1 MTGVLGA
8 GAQQALPGLGPAVD
22 TGDDAATRP
31 PLDPEDL
38 RDLLGVPYTDEQ
50 LAAATAPLEP
60 AVVIAGAGSGKTSV
74 MAARVVWLVATRQV
88 EPGRVLGLTFT
99 NKAAAELAG
108 RVRLALR
115 RAAEQTGRD
124 GWGPPGGGGRSGGQ
138 HGGHEQQGHEQ
149 QGHEQQGGP
158 GWGGAGGR
166 FDGGAGETPMPA
178 VTDEPTISTYHAYAG
193 RLVGEHALR
202 LGLEPDTRMLVAAAR
217 YQLAARVVRTHGGRV
232 EALTRSMAALVA
244 DLVALDGEL
253 SEHLVSADDL
263 MAFDADLFEQALAA
277 VAEAARRTGT
287 KGLRRE
293 LRRIAATAR
302 ARRELAALVADYR
315 AARRA
320 REVLDFGD
328 QVTFAARLAGR
339 VPPVGEAERA
349 RFGVVLLDEYQ
360 DTSVAQRTML
370 AGLFGGGHPVTAV
383 GDPCQAIY
391 GWRGAS
397 VANLD
402 NFPDHFPRADG
413 APAARYRLSVNQR
426 SGGRLLVL
434 ANDVAAPLRARHHV
448 VELRPR
454 ADVVAAGRT
463 LVALHAS
470 WAEEVTWVAARLA
483 ELAAAGERPGNM
495 AVLVR
500 ARSDVR
506 ALHTALTAAGLPVE
520 VVGLAGLLD
529 LPEVTEVVTVLEVLD
544 SPIANAALVR
554 LLTGPRVRLGPRDL
568 AALGRRARGL
578 LAAGGPAGGRRGAA
592 AAGTGGAVVDPLA
605 EAVAGVDPCDVVAL
619 ADALADPG
627 DELSAAGR
635 ERVIG
640 LAAELAALRAHVSDG
655 LLDLLNRV
663 ISTIGLDVE
672 ISASPKAVAARR
684 RENLASFLDVAADFD
699 DPDGP
704 NSLTSFLAFLGAA
717 REHERGLDIT
727 GPTGADAVALM
738 TVHRAKGLEWE
749 VVAVP
754 DLSRAVFP
762 DLTVRDRWTTSPG
775 VLPTPLRGDADEL
788 PSYTVS
794 DSKAALATFTDDC
807 RDYQEREERRLAYV
821 AFTRAKSVLLGSGH
835 WWGPTQRSRRGPSVF
850 LTELR
855 DHAEAGH
862 GNVDVWTPEPPP
874 GGNPDLAVPAEFEW
888 PMPYEP
894 VAYARRQQAASA
906 VREALD
912 LLRAGQAPAPDD
924 LAGMT
929 PRERALLAEFDREA
943 ALLLA
948 EERAARAPFREVAIP
963 TSLTASEIVRMRADP
978 AEFAREL
985 ARPVPRRPVPQARRG
1000 TRFHA
1005 WVEEVFDQ
1013 RPLIDVDDLPD
1024 AADAGSLDDHDLAG
1038 LQDAFLAGPY
1048 GGRRPFAV
1056 EAPFEVMIGGRAVRG
1071 RIDAVYDL
1079 GDGRWEVVDW
1089 KTGSEPADPVQLAV
1103 YRVAW
1108 ARVRGVG
1115 VADVDAAYF
1124 YVTSGQVVRPPLL
1137 AEEEI
1142 VALLSGQAGL
1152 DGPGRTAPGA

>member
-1 MTGVLGA
+1 MTGVVGT
-8 GAQQALPGLGPAVD
+8 GAQQALPGFGSPSGG
-22 TGDDAATRP
+22 GDGEVTAPR
-31 PLDPEDL
+31 LDPEDL
-38 RDLLGVPYTDEQ
+38 RELLGVPYTDEQ

-108 RVRLALR
+108 RVRTALR
-115 RAAEQTGRD
+115 RAGGTDPGRTTGLAGAAD
-124 GWGPPGGGGRSGGQ
+124 SAGSADSAGPA
-138 HGGHEQQGHEQ
+138 
-149 QGHEQQGGP
+149 GP
-158 GWGGAGGR
+158 AGAQ
-166 FDGGAGETPMPA
+166 DDAAGA
-178 VTDEPTISTYHAYAG
+178 DEPTISTYHAYAG

-217 YQLAARVVRTHGGRV
+217 YQLAARVARAHRGRV
-232 EALTRSMAALVA
+232 EVLSRSLPALVA
-244 DLVALDGEL
+244 DLVALDGEM

-263 MAFDADLFEQALAA
+263 MAFDAGMFERALAA
-277 VAEAARRTGT
+277 LASAALRPGT
-287 KGLRRE
+287 KTLRKE
-293 LRRIAATAR
+293 LRRMASTAR
-302 ARRELAALVADYR
+302 ARRELAGLVADYR

-320 REVLDFGD
+320 RDVLDFGD
-328 QVTFAARLAGR
+328 QVTFAARLAR
-339 VPPVGEAERA
+339 DIPQVGAAERQRA
-349 RFGVVLLDEYQ
+349 GVVLLDEYQ

-370 AGLFGGGHPVTAV
+370 AGLFGDGHPVTAV

-402 NFPDHFPRADG
+402 NFPEHFPRADG
-413 APAARYRLSVNQR
+413 SPAARYRLSVNQR

-454 ADVVAAGRT
+454 ADVVGAGRT
-463 LVALHAS
+463 LVALHGS
-470 WAEEVTWVAARLA
+470 WAQEVAWVAARLA
-483 ELAAAGERPGNM
+483 ELVAAGEKPGNM

-529 LPEVTEVVTVLEVLD
+529 LPEVADVVTVLEVLD

-578 LAAGGPAGGRRGAA
+578 LAVGGAA
-592 AAGTGGAVVDPLA
+592 TDRAEVARDGTDPLA
-605 EAVAGVDPCDVVAL
+605 EAVAGVDPCDVVSL
-619 ADALADPG
+619 ADALLDAG
-627 DELSAAGR
+627 DEISAPGR
-635 ERVIG
+635 ERVARLG
-640 LAAELAALRAHVSDG
+640 AELAALRAHVGDG
-655 LLDLLNRV
+655 LLDLLHRV

-672 ISASPKAVAARR
+672 LAASPKAVAARR
-684 RENLASFLDVAADFD
+684 RENLASFLDAAADFD

-704 NSLTSFLAFLGAA
+704 NSLTSFLAFLRAA

-754 DLSRAVFP
+754 DLSRRVFP

-775 VLPTPLRGDADEL
+775 ALPTPLRGDADEL
-788 PSYTVS
+788 PSYTVG
-794 DSKAALATFTDDC
+794 DSKAALAAFDEDC
-807 RDYQEREERRLAYV
+807 RGYQEREERRLAYV

-835 WWGPTQRSRRGPSVF
+835 WWGPTQRTRRGPSVF
-850 LTELR
+850 LTELH
-855 DHAEAGH
+855 DHAAAGH
-862 GNVDVWTPEPPP
+862 GQVDVWAAEPPP
-874 GGNPDLAVPAEFEW
+874 GGNPELAVPPEFVW
-888 PMPYEP
+888 PVPYEP
-894 VAYARRQQAASA
+894 VAFARRQAAADA
-906 VREALD
+906 VRQALE
-912 LLRAGQAPAPDD
+912 LLRAGQAPPPDD

-929 PRERALLAEFDREA
+929 ARERAQLAEFDREA

-948 EERAARAPFREVAIP
+948 EERAARSPVRDVALP
-963 TSLTASEIVRMRADP
+963 ASLTASEIVRMRADP
-978 AEFAREL
+978 AEFARDL

-1005 WVEEVFDQ
+1005 WVEEIFDQ
-1013 RPLIDVDDLPD
+1013 RPLIDVEDLPD
-1024 AADAGSLDDHDLAG
+1024 AADAATLDDHDLSR
-1038 LQDAFLAGPY
+1038 LQEAFLVGPY
-1048 GGRRPFAV
+1048 GARRPFAV

-1079 GDGRWEVVDW
+1079 GGGRWEVVDW
-1089 KTGSEPADPVQLAV
+1089 KTGSEPADPTQLSV

-1108 ARVRGVG
+1108 ARVRGVP
-1115 VADVDAAYF
+1115 VADVEASYF
-1124 YVTSGQVVRPPLL
+1124 YVTSGEIVRPALL
-1137 AEEEI
+1137 GETEI
-1142 VALLSGQAGL
+1142 VALLSGRRN
-1152 DGPGRTAPGA
+1152 DP